1 MQPCLPSHAFAHGV
15 SATSPTDA
23 WAVGYQYDSSDRQLT
38 IAEHWDGIRW
48 SIVPT
53 PNPGSANTCGDT
65 TYAGNMLFAV
75 GALASTDVWAV
86 GQICT
91 YSNAKTLTEHWDGNA
106 WTVIPSP
113 NEPGLNAS
121 TLVAVT
127 AVASNDVW
135 AVGNYE
141 VLGGYEW
148 MTFVPDPSGGR
159 IAT

>member
-1 MQPCLPSHAFAHGV
+1 DRGEFPMSPKARLAAVITISLVFVLCPASTAASSGWTVTATASPGTTNFLNGV

-91 YSNAKTLTEHWDGNA
+91 YSNAKTLTEHWD
-106 WTVIPSP
+106 
-113 NEPGLNAS
+113 
-121 TLVAVT
+121 
-127 AVASNDVW
+127 
-135 AVGNYE
+135 
-141 VLGGYEW
+141 
-148 MTFVPDPSGGR
+148 
-159 IAT
+159 